1 MQDLLIVTYE
11 LLVAGFSQKSCGIG
25 VAAQQWQH
33 PSPPRFQSSVTLPRL
48 YTYIQPSFYI
58 VAKDHIFRLS
68 NGASPLLRYLSPL
81 VLSQDLEKSS
91 LLTVR
96 APEPQR
102 FQRDPATVSAP
113 PKPARFTP
121 QATSLQ
127 RHLAAT
133 LQPLPA
139 PLSSKPKTRP
149 ALRIRVLG
157 LHDLTPPASQLFPAR
172 P

>member
-1 MQDLLIVTYE
+1 MKKKKL
-11 LLVAGFSQKSCGIG
+11 
-25 VAAQQWQH
+25 
-33 PSPPRFQSSVTLPRL
+33 RLP
-48 YTYIQPSFYI
+48 
-58 VAKDHIFRLS
+58 
-68 NGASPLLRYLSPL
+68 
-81 VLSQDLEKSS
+81 SQDLEKSS

-96 APEPQR
+96 APEPQP
-102 FQRDPATVSAP
+102 FQRAPAAVSAP